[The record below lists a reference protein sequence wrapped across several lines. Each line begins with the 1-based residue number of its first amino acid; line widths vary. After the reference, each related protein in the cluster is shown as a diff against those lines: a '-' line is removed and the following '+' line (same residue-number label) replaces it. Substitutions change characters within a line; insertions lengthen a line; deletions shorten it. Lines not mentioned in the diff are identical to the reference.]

1 MGTKHYYAEV
11 AENGPRLFTVD
22 SKSSWTHRQRTAVRF
37 ANQADMRR
45 SEESLEYI
53 PVGFRDD
60 GSFTW
65 NGQLVVVVEK
75 RFSLLTEYH
84 LTIAPGLDPALV
96 VGVMVAMV
104 DQEKTRSSKSN
115 ASVVAATC

>member
-1 MGTKHYYAEV
+1 
-11 AENGPRLFTVD
+11 
-22 SKSSWTHRQRTAVRF
+22 
-37 ANQADMRR
+37 MRR